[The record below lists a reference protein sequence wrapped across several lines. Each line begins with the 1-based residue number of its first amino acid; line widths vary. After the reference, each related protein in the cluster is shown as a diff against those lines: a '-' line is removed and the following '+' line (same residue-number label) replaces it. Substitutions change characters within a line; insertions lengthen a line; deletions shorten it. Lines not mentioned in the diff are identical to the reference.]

1 MVISNNGND
10 YKTNCRNCGQRITM
24 SQRSGKWAP
33 YDAMGTE
40 LHQCPAREQQ
50 QQQGQQPL
58 PPQKQ
63 HPTTMVIQGPPPPRP
78 PAYENPPPAVAVPPK
93 VKPMKIMILTSPDN
107 IKVEEMYAAWGERVD
122 IRYSQYQFSG
132 ALHSVCIWYVEK

>member
-1 MVISNNGND
+1 MSNNGND
-10 YKTNCRNCGQRITM
+10 YKTNCRNCNQRITM

-33 YDAMGTE
+33 YDAMGSE

-50 QQQGQQPL
+50 QQS

-63 HPTTMVIQGPPPPRP
+63 HPPTTMVIQGPPPPRP
-78 PAYENPPPAVAVPPK
+78 LAYENAPPAVAVPPK
-93 VKPMKIMILTSPDN
+93 QPKPMKIMILTSPDN
-107 IKVEEMYAAWGERVD
+107 LKVEEMYAAWGERLD

-132 ALHSVCIWYVEK
+132 ALHSVCVWYVEK